1 MILSTNIKKVRDKLG
16 LNQSQ
21 FAELLGLKT
30 HVAVSLW
37 ESGKTLPDADMIVK
51 IAEAGQVT
59 LDWLMRNEDKVR
71 VYISPET
78 SKSKKKQEYIS
89 IDKAEKNNVLNIIE
103 YKLLAN
109 VPAGNSEVRDY
120 QSNDYDD
127 LYFDPRAHFYLQ
139 IDDEYGYSMAPFL
152 QPGDRVLINSNAKV
166 KSGDLVAARW
176 DKTKGA
182 IKIYGEVEGKPDLL
196 VLNSYNAAEAPIVLT
211 RKEVT
216 VYKIVLIKKKK

>member
-1 MILSTNIKKVRDKLG
+1 MVLQQNIKKVREKLE

-21 FAELLGLKT
+21 FADLLGLKSQ
-30 HVAVSLW
+30 VAISLW
-37 ESGKTLPDADMIVK
+37 ESGKTLPDANMIVK

-71 VYISPET
+71 VYLTPDNKGK
-78 SKSKKKQEYIS
+78 KSEYIP
-89 IDKAEKNNVLNIIE
+89 IDKAEKNNILNIIE

-109 VPAGNSEVRDY
+109 VPAGNAEVKDY

-139 IDDEYGYSMAPFL
+139 IDDEYGYSMSPFL
-152 QPGDRVLINSNAKV
+152 QPGDRVLINTSTKV

-182 IKIYGEVEGKPDLL
+182 IKIYGEVEGKPELA

-211 RKEVT
+211 KKEVT